1 MPHAGHNPDS
11 LGTKKR
17 VLLVHRTLAWQLVH
31 CSHVG
36 AGATPKNV
44 SQYDSRALG
53 RLELFLGTWGTCKRK
68 GDARSAFSIAGV
80 RIRSSF
86 CWSIHMITSSCSK
99 GLKDTSV
106 TPRSSAGTS
115 MSSIEEIGT
124 NPENK
129 KRRTVPGSRRKK
141 KKEKALT
148 GT

>member
-17 VLLVHRTLAWQLVH
+17 VLLVHRSLAWQLVH

-36 AGATPKNV
+36 AGAPPKNV

-53 RLELFLGTWGTCKRK
+53 RLALFLGTWGTCKRK
-68 GDARSAFSIAGV
+68 GDARSASSIAGV
-80 RIRSSF
+80 LIRASF

-106 TPRSSAGTS
+106 TPRNSAGAS
-115 MSSIEEIGT
+115 MSSIEELGT
-124 NPENK
+124 NPEEIKNQLF
-129 KRRTVPGSRRKK
+129 PG
-141 KKEKALT
+141 
-148 GT
+148 